1 MVELLWL
8 VYLGLKETT
17 SVGVLAATGI
27 AVGQEEE
34 MEKLGLLLAW
44 YCRQ

>member
-1 MVELLWL
+1 
-8 VYLGLKETT
+8 
-17 SVGVLAATGI
+17 LAATGI

-44 YCRQ
+44 CRQ

>member
-1 MVELLWL
+1 
-8 VYLGLKETT
+8 VYLGLKDTT
-17 SVGVLAATGI
+17 TVRVLAAIGI

-44 YCRQ
+44 CRQ